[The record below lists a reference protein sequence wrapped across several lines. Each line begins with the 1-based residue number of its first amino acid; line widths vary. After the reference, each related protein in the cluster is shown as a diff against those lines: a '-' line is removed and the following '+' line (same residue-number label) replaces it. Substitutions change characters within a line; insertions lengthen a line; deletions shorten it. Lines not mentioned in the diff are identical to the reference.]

1 MPQATPMSA
10 SDHQLLERARIWASE
25 INEVLES
32 EAQIARRGTLIAL
45 ILAGVILVIAGVQST
60 LMQRTGLSEI
70 RSASAPF
77 VIACA
82 VFMAAIWVHRIRRVT
97 PRAMLVLCLSLS
109 CLLLASL
116 GVNGILA
123 TNALSGALVLF
134 HILLRPPVALVLCGV
149 LLVAV
154 LAVIA
159 LAAPPISSEYTLR
172 FIGACVAVIVF
183 MQLVVGHWR
192 RMGQRFTALS
202 AEMGGLAS
210 QMQNEL
216 EEVRRE
222 RESLRVT
229 DVQSGLPNLTGFIE
243 KAQRALLTT
252 PVGVP
257 RTLVKLRM
265 DNLRESIALL
275 DGLDEKKLLARIEA
289 RIRAQSG
296 ADLLIGKASTTEL
309 LLVCPQSSEGA
320 LNATESLIERIREAV
335 EQPMALE
342 QGGTFLPRCYIG
354 LSEWPRHGIHVP
366 TLIKHAD
373 TASIEAQRI
382 GASQA
387 LFFSPQM
394 RESQEARQ
402 QQMRTIAQAIR
413 SEQLQLVFQP
423 IAQTAGGRLRKA
435 EALVRVIDPVLGPVS
450 PAQYLEHIQ
459 DNELLI
465 LLTDWVLKES
475 ARQASQWRRRF
486 DPAFQLSVNI
496 PPHCLGRYIADWANA
511 RVRLMSIE
519 APPDALVF
527 EITEDASIL
536 STVQMGQTLKDLRA
550 LGFRFAL
557 DDFGIGYSNL
567 TRVHDLPLDFIKIDQ
582 QFVRGIEQEP
592 GARAVV
598 NAIVSLARE
607 LGIHAIAE
615 GVETEGQAVYLRQI
629 GCAYLQGYRIGR
641 PMSAEAFEAW
651 MVHNQAEGDQAFKG
665 ASPER

>member
-1 MPQATPMSA
+1 MNTN
-10 SDHQLLERARIWASE
+10 DLQLLERARLWASE
-25 INEVLES
+25 IDEVLES
-32 EAQIARRGTLIAL
+32 ETQIARRGTVLAL
-45 ILAGVILVIAGVQST
+45 VLAGVVLIVAGIQST
-60 LMQRTGLSEI
+60 VLQAAGLSET
-70 RSASAPF
+70 RSTVIPF
-77 VIACA
+77 VLALF
-82 VFMAAIWVHRIRRVT
+82 VFMAAIWVRQIPKVT
-97 PRAMLVLCLSLS
+97 PRTMLVLCLILS
-109 CLLLASL
+109 GLLLVSL
-116 GVNGILA
+116 GFNGILA
-123 TNALSGALVLF
+123 TTAVGGALVLF
-134 HILLRPPVALVLCGV
+134 HILLRPL
-149 LLVAV
+149 
-154 LAVIA
+154 IA
-159 LAAPPISSEYTLR
+159 LALCGLFMVMVLGVIWLFSPPISNEYLLR
-172 FIGACVAVIVF
+172 FVGVSVAIVVF

-210 QMQNEL
+210 QMQSEL

-243 KAQRALLTT
+243 KAQRALLAT
-252 PVGVP
+252 PLGVP
-257 RTLVKLRM
+257 RTLAKLRM
-265 DNLRESIALL
+265 DNLRESIAVL
-275 DGLDEKKLLARIEA
+275 DGLDEQKLLARIEA

-296 ADLLIGKASTTEL
+296 PDLLIGKASATEL
-309 LLVCPQSSEGA
+309 LLVCPQSPDGSA
-320 LNATESLIERIREAV
+320 NATGRLIERIREAI

-342 QGGTFLPRCYIG
+342 QGGTFLPRCHIG

-373 TASIEAQRI
+373 TASIEAHRI

-387 LFFSPQM
+387 LSFSPQM

-423 IAQTAGGRLRKA
+423 IAQAAGGRLRKA
-435 EALVRVIDPVLGPVS
+435 EALVRVIDPELGPVS

-459 DNELLI
+459 DNELLV

-475 ARQASQWRRRF
+475 ARQVARWRRKY

-536 STVQMGQTLKDLRA
+536 STAQMGHTLQELRA

-582 QFVRGIEQEP
+582 RFVRGLEHEP

-607 LGIHAIAE
+607 LGIHTIAE
-615 GVETEGQAVYLRQI
+615 GVETDGQTTYLRQI

-641 PMSAEAFEAW
+641 PMAAADFEAW
-651 MVHNQAEGDQAFKG
+651 MAEHETSRGSSVRPDR
-665 ASPER
+665 SPEL

>member
-1 MPQATPMSA
+1 MSTK
-10 SDHQLLERARIWASE
+10 DFQLIERARLWASE
-25 INEVLES
+25 INEVLASES
-32 EAQIARRGTLIAL
+32 QIARRGTLIAL
-45 ILAGVILVIAGVQST
+45 LLAGAILMIAGLHST
-60 LMQRTGLSEI
+60 VLERSGLSEV
-70 RSASAPF
+70 RSTVASFSLAL
-77 VIACA
+77 V
-82 VFMAAIWVHRIRRVT
+82 VFLAALWVHRIPRVT
-97 PRAMLVLCLSLS
+97 PRSMLALCIVLSILFLV
-109 CLLLASL
+109 SL
-116 GVNGILA
+116 GVNGSVA
-123 TNALSGALVLF
+123 APALSAALVLF
-134 HILLRPPVALVLCGV
+134 HILLRPSIALGLCGL
-149 LLVAV
+149 LLVGV
-154 LAVIA
+154 FAVIW
-159 LAAPPISSEYTLR
+159 LFAPLTSSEYNLR
-172 FIGACVAVIVF
+172 LMGASVAVTLF
-183 MQLVVGHWR
+183 MQLVVRHWR
-192 RMGQRFTALS
+192 RMAQRFTELS
-202 AEMGGLAS
+202 EAMGGLAS
-210 QMQNEL
+210 QMQSEL

-243 KAQRALLTT
+243 KAQRALLAT

-275 DGLDEKKLLARIEA
+275 DGFDEQKLLARIEA
-289 RIRAQSG
+289 RIRAQSH
-296 ADLLIGKASTTEL
+296 AELLIGKVSATEL
-309 LLVCPQSSEGA
+309 LLVCPQAEAGA
-320 LNATESLIERIREAV
+320 SNTTGQLIERIREAI

-342 QGGTFLPRCYIG
+342 QGGTFLPRCHIG

-373 TASIEAQRI
+373 TASIEANRI

-387 LFFSPQM
+387 LAFSPQM

-435 EALVRVIDPVLGPVS
+435 EALVRVIDPDHGPVS

-459 DNELLI
+459 DNELLV

-475 ARQASQWRRRF
+475 ARQVAQWRRRF
-486 DPAFQLSVNI
+486 DPSFQLSVNI
-496 PPHCLGRYIADWANA
+496 PPHCLGRYIADWTNA

-536 STVQMGQTLKDLRA
+536 STAQMGQTLQKLRA

-582 QFVRGIEQEP
+582 QFVRGIENEP

-607 LGIHAIAE
+607 LGIHTIAE
-615 GVETEGQAVYLRQI
+615 GVETEGQTHYLRQI
-629 GCAYLQGYRIGR
+629 GCTYLQGYGISR
-641 PMSAEAFEAW
+641 PMSATQFEIW
-651 MVHNQAEGDQAFKG
+651 MGEHYPAQGSSG
-665 ASPER
+665 APHRAPEF